1 MSDDTRKR
9 IEKSW
14 SVRREFVNTVLERG
28 QVLVD
33 SLKLIPETRT
43 EITSER
49 WTAIVREELE
59 AATRRYGN
67 GEPLLSEAEL
77 VALAMIT
84 SPARGW

>member
-1 MSDDTRKR
+1 MNEDTKQR
-9 IEKSW
+9 IQKSW
-14 SVRREFVNTVLERG
+14 SVRREFLNTVLERG

-33 SLKLIPETRT
+33 SLKLIPETRA

-67 GEPLLSEAEL
+67 GEPLLSETEL
-77 VALAMIT
+77 VTLAALT